1 MKLYSKI
8 TLPVLVGMM
17 IIYTSCNKLP
27 AVKPAPQTQAISADF
42 ISSQVAMGFT
52 NTVSGSYGGV
62 NLNAGV
68 DSIALSNY
76 QGPQHSSN
84 QDLLCGF
91 FNDTKVSYYTNSGDT
106 RSHTSGNLNFYF
118 DCVNGKSTGYT
129 AYDSL
134 TTTGKA
140 PLYTFAYTVKQY
152 YQIKSMN
159 QSNTMLFVNGQLTSA
174 VEQNFD
180 NKATKPIIDNTYY
193 ILKDLTVDL
202 GNKGDI
208 KSGTAAFTSNGSNSY
223 GAWKY
228 DGTIIFYGNHKADII
243 IDGKVFHADLI
254 TGKITS

>member
-8 TLPVLVGMM
+8 ALPVLVGMT
-17 IIYTSCNKLP
+17 IIYTSCNKLA
-27 AVKPAPQTQAISADF
+27 AVKPAPQTQAISADV

-68 DSIALSNY
+68 DSITLANY
-76 QGPQHSSN
+76 QGPQHSSS

-91 FNDTKVSYYTNSGDT
+91 FNDTKVNYNTNSGDT

-134 TTTGKA
+134 TTTGTA
-140 PLYTFAYTVKQY
+140 PLYTFVYTVKQY
-152 YQIKSMN
+152 YQIKSLN
-159 QSNTMLFVNGQLTSA
+159 QTNTLLFVNGQLTSS
-174 VEQNFD
+174 VDQNFD
-180 NKATKPIIDNTYY
+180 KKGVAPIIDNTYY
-193 ILKDLTVDL
+193 VLKNLTVDL

-208 KSGTAAFTSNGSNSY
+208 KSGTATFTSNGSNSY
-223 GAWKY
+223 GDWKY
-228 DGTIIFYGNHKADII
+228 NGTITFFGNHKADII
-243 IDGKVFHADLI
+243 IDGKVYHADLI
-254 TGKITS
+254 TGKITL